1 MQLQLLAGYVL
12 FVIQIG
18 VLVLSI
24 YALIHAGMQR
34 TDAYP
39 AAGKMTKNIWMAILG
54 GAVALA
60 LVTNMI
66 GLGIMG
72 VAISAVAAGVYL
84 VDVRPKLLEVQGKS
98 R

>member
-1 MQLQLLAGYVL
+1 MHLEALAAYVL
-12 FVIQIG
+12 FAIQIAI
-18 VLVLSI
+18 LVVSI
-24 YALIHAGMQR
+24 YALINAGMQR

-60 LVTNMI
+60 LITNVI

-72 VAISAVAAGVYL
+72 VAISAVAVGVYL
-84 VDVRPKLLEVQGKS
+84 ADVRPKLLEVQGKS

>member
-1 MQLQLLAGYVL
+1 MQLQNLAGLVL
-12 FVIQIG
+12 SGIQVVI
-18 VLVLSI
+18 LVLSI

-39 AAGKMTKNIWMAILG
+39 AAGKMTKNAWMAILG

-60 LVTNMI
+60 LVTNII
-66 GLGIMG
+66 GLGVMG
-72 VAISAVAAGVYL
+72 VAISAVAAGVYM